1 MKKNLIFLRLVF
13 VVFSN
18 QISISDLGQ
27 ILYCILN
34 RLFLIDQLIRCVEE
48 NEEKLNEVR
57 KQHER
62 QVNELRS
69 KITEL
74 TTQVNLTE
82 QQKYISDYKKQLY
95 LKYTS

>member
-1 MKKNLIFLRLVF
+1 MLF
-13 VVFSN
+13 FSN

-27 ILYCILN
+27 ILYILN